1 MKKILFLALGIFLT
15 GLSYSAEPDY
25 DVGDDTEVIISDYN
39 YDYSYDVTVPVTVE
53 YTTSISGSTYSFIA
67 ANVDYGIEVF
77 INPGN
82 TYAESQTLILEE
94 GNRNTDLATNLIT
107 PTLYAHTRGGY
118 NLLCF
123 S

>member
-1 MKKILFLALGIFLT
+1 MKRILFLALGIFLI

-25 DVGDDTEVIISDYN
+25 DVGDNTEVIISDYN
-39 YDYSYDVTVPVTVE
+39 YDYSYDVAVPATVE
-53 YTTSISGSTYSFIA
+53 YTTSISGYTYSFIA

-82 TYAESQTLILEE
+82 TYSESLPDAIE
-94 GNRNTDLATNLIT
+94 GANRNIDNHTKEIT
-107 PTLYAHTRGGY
+107 AYIYDYTRGGY